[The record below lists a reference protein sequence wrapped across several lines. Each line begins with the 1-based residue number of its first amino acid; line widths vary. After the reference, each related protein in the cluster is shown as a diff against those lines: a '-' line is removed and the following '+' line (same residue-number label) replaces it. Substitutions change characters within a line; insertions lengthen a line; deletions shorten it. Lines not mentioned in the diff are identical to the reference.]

1 MVNNNVFTLC
11 ALLNKHQE
19 QKSILIDFVL
29 TRINKHHVMC
39 TGKARNIFIFTASYE
54 AFDKLV
60 FSHAILKLDIVLE
73 KVLCVLNTL
82 SIVICRQGR
91 AKCIYC

>member
-1 MVNNNVFTLC
+1 
-11 ALLNKHQE
+11 
-19 QKSILIDFVL
+19 
-29 TRINKHHVMC
+29 MC
-39 TGKARNIFIFTASYE
+39 TRKARNIFIFTASHE

-82 SIVICRQGR
+82 SIVISRQGR